1 MALLLNLVKHSTA
14 TTGTGTITLGSA
26 VPGFL
31 TMDQAGAVNGWVY
44 SYGISDG
51 GHSEVGTG
59 VYTASGTTLTR
70 NVINSTN
77 GNAPIVLSGTAK
89 VFITANAQ
97 DIDHIGLLQVLGIG
111 HISQ

>member
-1 MALLLNLVKHSTA
+1 MSLLNLVKVNTA
-14 TTGTGTITLGSA
+14 TTGTGTITLGTA

-44 SYGISDG
+44 SYGIVDG

-77 GNAPIVLSGTAK
+77 SNGLIVLSGTAK
-89 VFITANAQ
+89 VFITALAE
-97 DIDHIGLLQVLGIG
+97 DINKIGLSQVIGIG
-111 HISQ
+111 HVSN